1 VGYAKGWPARVGLT
15 VASNIDEM
23 VRIDSLCSNLRAER
37 AASCTVSRAART
49 EVVARIIIARSFIE
63 D

>member
-37 AASCTVSRAART
+37 VASCTVSRAART
-49 EVVARIIIARSFIE
+49 EVVAKTIIARSFIE